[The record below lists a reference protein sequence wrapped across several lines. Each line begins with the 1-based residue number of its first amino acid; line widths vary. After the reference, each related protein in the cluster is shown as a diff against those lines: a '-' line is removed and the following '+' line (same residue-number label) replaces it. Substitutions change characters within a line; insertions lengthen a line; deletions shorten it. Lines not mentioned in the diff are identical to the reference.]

1 MKATAPT
8 PRAAEI
14 PGAASGFVL
23 SAEPEPHRARTK
35 WILQRHPEVRN
46 EIGRNPLTLWIT
58 VGLVVLQL
66 ALAFVLRSSPW
77 WLILAASA
85 LVGAFANHTLWV
97 IIHECTHNLLFKS
110 PGANTATGILANLP
124 HMVPSSVMFQRYH
137 LKHHAFQGVYALD
150 ADIPNRWEAR
160 LVGSSPWRKAIWLA
174 LFPITQTLRPPR
186 LREIKPVDRWVL
198 LNLVAQAAFDVAVW
212 LLLGP
217 GAFFYLLLS
226 LFFAIG
232 LHPLGA
238 RWIQEHYMVFP
249 GQETNSYYGPLN
261 TVALNVG
268 YHNEHHDFPS
278 VPWNRL
284 PSVKRI
290 APEAYD
296 TLGSHSSWTRLLLMF
311 LFDRRVTLFSRTV
324 RDNRGRTRFDNDVN
338 PDADLAA
345 AMPPAAEPMPAA
357 SRGA

>member
-1 MKATAPT
+1 MRGLSSTT
-8 PRAAEI
+8 PAAETRRSA
-14 PGAASGFVL
+14 GGFAR

-35 WILQRHPEVRN
+35 WILERHPEVRGQ
-46 EIGRNPLTLWIT
+46 IGRNPRTFWIT
-58 VGLVVLQL
+58 AGVVLFQI
-66 ALAFVLRSSPW
+66 AMAYALRSSPW
-77 WLILAASA
+77 WLIGAAA
-85 LVGAFANHTLWV
+85 VLVGSFANHTLWV
-97 IIHECTHNLLFKS
+97 IIHECTHNLLFRT

-137 LKHHAFQGVYALD
+137 LKHHAFQGVYELD

-160 LVGSSPWRKAIWLA
+160 VVGSSPWRKAIWLA

-186 LREIKPVDRWVL
+186 LKEIKPVDRWVV
-198 LNLVAQAAFDVAVW
+198 LNLVSQAAFDVAVW
-212 LLLGP
+212 VFLGP
-217 GAFFYLLLS
+217 GAFFYLLTS

-238 RWIQEHYMVFP
+238 RWIQEHYLVFP
-249 GQETNSYYGPLN
+249 GQETTSYYGPLN

-284 PSVKRI
+284 PAVKRI

-296 TLGSHSSWTRLLLMF
+296 TLGSYSSWTRLLLTF
-311 LFDRRVTLFSRTV
+311 LFDPRITLFSRTV

-338 PDADLAA
+338 PDQDLVAKMTPEAD
-345 AMPPAAEPMPAA
+345 PVPAANA
-357 SRGA
+357 GT